1 MSDGKLPPVLH
12 HCRCVH
18 HYRRQKA
25 ATGGKLPATKG
36 VILRQVRCRLLSLF
50 VAPVLPR
57 FFHNDFVR
65 GWCLTKINGF
75 QISESRQKLRL
86 AERIKSLDDGRS
98 ERPFLKS
105 ERA

>member
-1 MSDGKLPPVLH
+1 VH
-12 HCRCVH
+12 HCG
-18 HYRRQKA
+18 RQKA
-25 ATGGKLPATKG
+25 TTGGKLPATKG

-86 AERIKSLDDGRS
+86 AERIKSLDDWRS